1 MDFMYMLS
9 AALIPA
15 EVTNWL
21 RPTLQ
26 ILMALVSVAAIVII
40 LMQKGTNNNI
50 GVIGGQETD
59 TYAGKNKAKSK
70 ESILRK
76 LTIVMGVLFLVI
88 SVLFFITYLEA

>member
-1 MDFMYMLS
+1 MKFMSILS
-9 AALIPA
+9 AALIPV

-40 LMQKGTNNNI
+40 MMQKGTNNNI

-88 SVLFFITYLEA
+88 SIVFFITFLEK